1 MSILLQNINYQF
13 PNGEVLFSNLSFSL
27 QSGEKVA
34 LIGNNGTGKSTLLHL
49 IAGKLSL
56 QEGTITKN
64 SQPYVVPQEMK
75 PYLSLTIAQA
85 LGVDKK
91 IEALHKILEGSVK
104 PEHFETIGEDWE
116 IETKAVEALKRWEL
130 PYRLE
135 HPLSELS
142 GGECVKVFLS
152 GLTLYNPQLVLLDE
166 PTNHLDSPSKAM
178 LYDWLETTKAT
189 VLLTSHD
196 RSLLDY
202 LSGIYEL
209 SSLGISYYP
218 GNYASYK
225 EQKEVELRSIE
236 AALKEKEKER
246 KMAIKKDQKV
256 AERRQKLDSRGRDL
270 GIKKGIG
277 KMGLDTRQ
285 DRAEKTTAR
294 YRSTH
299 GEKITSLSKEIQ
311 SIKEQVAKESV
322 LKLHLES
329 SQLHENKIL
338 IQAVA
343 LNQGYQE
350 KQLLWKEGLNFT
362 LRSGDRV
369 LLTGLNGS
377 GKTTLLELIL
387 GSLKP
392 TRGSLTV
399 AAMNI
404 LYLDQNYSLL
414 NPQKTV
420 YQQAQEFNTKMPE
433 HEVKCMLHRSQLPE
447 EFWDN
452 PCSLL
457 SGGEKMKLSLCSLL
471 ISSVAPDLL
480 ILDEPTN
487 NIDLH
492 SINILTETVA
502 NYRGTLLL
510 VSHDETFIKEVGV
523 NSEIKLQR

>member
-1 MSILLQNINYQF
+1 
-13 PNGEVLFSNLSFSL
+13 
-27 QSGEKVA
+27 
-34 LIGNNGTGKSTLLHL
+34 
-49 IAGKLSL
+49 
-56 QEGTITKN
+56 
-64 SQPYVVPQEMK
+64 
-75 PYLSLTIAQA
+75 
-85 LGVDKK
+85 
-91 IEALHKILEGSVK
+91 
-104 PEHFETIGEDWE
+104 
-116 IETKAVEALKRWEL
+116 
-130 PYRLE
+130 
-135 HPLSELS
+135 
-142 GGECVKVFLS
+142 
-152 GLTLYNPQLVLLDE
+152 
-166 PTNHLDSPSKAM
+166 
-178 LYDWLETTKAT
+178 
-189 VLLTSHD
+189 
-196 RSLLDY
+196 
-202 LSGIYEL
+202 
-209 SSLGISYYP
+209 
-218 GNYASYK
+218 
-225 EQKEVELRSIE
+225 
-236 AALKEKEKER
+236 
-246 KMAIKKDQKV
+246 
-256 AERRQKLDSRGRDL
+256 
-270 GIKKGIG
+270 
-277 KMGLDTRQ
+277 MGLDTRQ

-299 GEKITSLSKEIQ
+299 GEKIASLSKEIQ
-311 SIKEQVAKESV
+311 GIKEQVAKESV

-362 LRSGDRV
+362 IRSGDRV